1 MCQTQSLYYNIQMII
16 QHLYQM
22 LFEFIVPNREKLKKA
37 EIRAIH
43 THLLTVI
50 STGALMWAYAV
61 LAFFTISNPW
71 PCRVGILAS
80 TVHLLSPLLY
90 RINRDILFNA
100 SVLLFAGLA
109 HQATFAYFTGG
120 FMDRIIIWFGI
131 LPFLGAIIAGK
142 RGAIMWC
149 LITLSA
155 SGAFLLL
162 HLNGHQFP
170 NAISENG
177 RLIAQAYIVFG
188 WIFLSSILSFTYL
201 YHQERHEEAMGKQ
214 KTHVENLFR
223 VLFHDLGNPLA
234 LLQMGMESA
243 RTAKDPLIQARSL
256 DISQKA
262 VNTMVEITEN
272 VRQMYHV
279 RESNGPMDC
288 VPTSLPKV
296 IARLD
301 MLFQTQMRE
310 KRIKLMFDPILH
322 QGTIVIVEP
331 VSFLHQVLA
340 NILSNAIKFSNEA
353 SLITIEAA
361 PYNRDYILLKIKD
374 QGIGMTPEQIAQFS
388 SNDIKCS
395 GLGTRGEKG
404 SGFGLNL
411 MRNFVEKYNG
421 EVHVSSITEGLE
433 RGTTFTLK
441 LKGNF
446 T

>member
-201 YHQERHEEAMGKQ
+201 YHQEQHEEAMSKQ
-214 KTHVENLFR
+214 KIHVENLFR
-223 VLFHDLGNPLA
+223 VLFHDLGNPIA
-234 LLQMGMESA
+234 LLQMGLEC
-243 RTAKDPLIQARSL
+243 ARSATEATKVNRAL
-256 DISQKA
+256 EICQKA
-262 VNTMVEITEN
+262 VTSMTEITET
-272 VRQMYHV
+272 VRLMYKL
-279 RESNGPMDC
+279 RETPAYIVC
-288 VPTSLPKV
+288 AQTSLPKIIIQLEMMFQV
-296 IARLD
+296 QLQNKRL
-301 MLFQTQMRE
+301 
-310 KRIKLMFDPILH
+310 KIIFDRVYH
-322 QGTIVIVEP
+322 QGTIVHVEP
-331 VSFLHQVLA
+331 VSFLHQVLG
-340 NILSNAIKFSNEA
+340 NILSNAIKFSNEGA
-353 SLITIEAA
+353 HIFIEAK
-361 PYNRDYILLKIKD
+361 PYDQDHILVLIKD
-374 QGIGMTPEQIAQFS
+374 QGVGMSPEQLENFS
-388 SNDIKCS
+388 SDELKS
-395 GLGTRGEKG
+395 STKGTNGERG

-411 MRNFVEKYNG
+411 MKNFIAKYGG
-421 EVHVSSITEGLE
+421 EVHVTSSTEGLE